1 MDILYIERQKDRI
14 LEAFVRDEQPYKS
27 VLLVEGARQVGKTAL
42 VQNALQ
48 KSSMPTYMVN
58 LERDSLLQSEIDES
72 KDFYEFQDLLQDR
85 LGFEGGSR
93 SIIFFDE
100 AQESR
105 KLGRYVRF
113 MKEEWEKTTT
123 ILSGSTLRRLFRPDT
138 RYPVGRVR
146 RLVIWPFAFSEYL
159 KAGGKEHLAVEI
171 LSVSPRISEKRHQT
185 LLSLYDQYLKTGG
198 LPAVVQAYFAAEDY
212 HRRRAEIIADYEQDF
227 VRIFGERSINI
238 AKACLRSVANF
249 VGGVSKNSTVL
260 PTVTTQINARINEI
274 FTRLEGW
281 HMIIRSE
288 QTGPSPHASHQY
300 LPKRYLF
307 DTGILRHLR
316 ESTVPSIDI
325 LHTLSAAA
333 RTLLGGVLENQT
345 AVDILRFSDS
355 VSGWKKSSVGTEI
368 DFVVKKGEECIPVEC
383 KASLSINKRHLKGL
397 LDYLNLFSLN
407 RGIIVS
413 FAPRS
418 SITITNK
425 TVHNIPAYMLERLE
439 DQVQK
444 KSR

>member
-1 MDILYIERQKDRI
+1 MDILYIQRKQDHI
-14 LEAFVRDEQPYKS
+14 LETFIRDEQPYKS

-48 KSSMPTYMVN
+48 KTPIPTYAVN

-72 KDFYEFQDLLQDR
+72 KDFSEFQELLQDR

-93 SIIFFDE
+93 NIIFFDE

-146 RLVIWPFAFSEYL
+146 KLVLWPFAFSEYL
-159 KAGGKEHLAVEI
+159 KAGGKKHLAEEI

-212 HRRRAEIIADYEQDF
+212 QRRRAEIIADYEQDF

-249 VGGVSKNSTVL
+249 VGGVSKNSTVV

-274 FTRLEGW
+274 FVRLEGW

-288 QTGPSPHASHQY
+288 QTGPSPQASHQY

-307 DTGILRHLR
+307 DTGVLRHFR

-333 RTLLGGVLENQT
+333 RTPLGGVLENQT
-345 AVDILRFSDS
+345 AIDILRFSDS

-383 KASLSINKRHLKGL
+383 KASLSIDKRHLKGL
-397 LDYLNLFSLN
+397 LGYMDLFSLN

-413 FAPRS
+413 FAPHS
-418 SITITNK
+418 SITIANK

>member
-1 MDILYIERQKDRI
+1 
-14 LEAFVRDEQPYKS
+14 
-27 VLLVEGARQVGKTAL
+27 
-42 VQNALQ
+42 
-48 KSSMPTYMVN
+48 
-58 LERDSLLQSEIDES
+58 
-72 KDFYEFQDLLQDR
+72 
-85 LGFEGGSR
+85 
-93 SIIFFDE
+93 
-100 AQESR
+100 
-105 KLGRYVRF
+105 
-113 MKEEWEKTTT
+113 
-123 ILSGSTLRRLFRPDT
+123 
-138 RYPVGRVR
+138 
-146 RLVIWPFAFSEYL
+146 
-159 KAGGKEHLAVEI
+159 
-171 LSVSPRISEKRHQT
+171 
-185 LLSLYDQYLKTGG
+185 
-198 LPAVVQAYFAAEDY
+198 
-212 HRRRAEIIADYEQDF
+212 
-227 VRIFGERSINI
+227 
-238 AKACLRSVANF
+238 
-249 VGGVSKNSTVL
+249 
-260 PTVTTQINARINEI
+260 
-274 FTRLEGW
+274 
-281 HMIIRSE
+281 MIIRSE

-316 ESTVPSIDI
+316 ESAVPSIDI

-333 RTLLGGVLENQT
+333 RTPLGGVLENQT
-345 AVDILRFSDS
+345 AVDILRFSNS

>member
-1 MDILYIERQKDRI
+1 MNILYIERQKDRI
-14 LEAFVRDEQPYKS
+14 LETFIRDEQPYKS
-27 VLLVEGARQVGKTAL
+27 VLLVEGARQVGKTCL

-48 KSSMPTYMVN
+48 KSSMPAYTVN

-72 KDFYEFQDLLQDR
+72 RDFSEFQELLQDR

-123 ILSGSTLRRLFRPDT
+123 ILSGSTLCRLFRPDT

-146 RLVIWPFAFSEYL
+146 RLILWPFAFSEYL
-159 KAGGKEHLAVEI
+159 KAGGKEHLAKEI
-171 LSVSPRISEKRHQT
+171 LSASPRISEKRHQT

-198 LPAVVQAYFAAEDY
+198 LPAVVHAYFAAEDY
-212 HRRRAEIIADYEQDF
+212 QRRRAEIIADYEQDF
-227 VRIFGERSINI
+227 VRIFGERSIDI

-249 VGGVSKNSTVL
+249 VGGVSKNSTVV

-281 HMIIRSE
+281 HMIIRSD
-288 QTGPSPHASHQY
+288 QKGPSPHASHQY
-300 LPKRYLF
+300 RPKRYLF

-333 RTLLGGVLENQT
+333 RTPLGGVLENQT

-355 VSGWKKSSVGTEI
+355 VSGWKKSSAGTEI
-368 DFVVKKGEECIPVEC
+368 DFIVKKGDECIPVEC

-397 LDYLNLFSLN
+397 LDYLSLFSLN

-418 SITITNK
+418 SMTIANK

-439 DQVQK
+439 DQVRK
-444 KSR
+444 NSR

>member
-1 MDILYIERQKDRI
+1 MDILYIERQEDRI
-14 LEAFVRDEQPYKS
+14 LEAFVRDDRPNKS
-27 VLLVEGARQVGKTAL
+27 ILLVEGARQVGKTAL

-48 KSSMPTYMVN
+48 KSSMPTYAVN

-105 KLGRYVRF
+105 KLGRCVRF

-146 RLVIWPFAFSEYL
+146 RLVLWPFAFSEYL
-159 KAGGKEHLAVEI
+159 KAGGKEYLAEEI

-227 VRIFGERSINI
+227 VRIFGERSGV
-238 AKACLRSVANF
+238 LR
-249 VGGVSKNSTVL
+249 
-260 PTVTTQINARINEI
+260 
-274 FTRLEGW
+274 
-281 HMIIRSE
+281 
-288 QTGPSPHASHQY
+288 
-300 LPKRYLF
+300 
-307 DTGILRHLR
+307 
-316 ESTVPSIDI
+316 
-325 LHTLSAAA
+325 TLSVVY
-333 RTLLGGVLENQT
+333 RRIQ
-345 AVDILRFSDS
+345 RF
-355 VSGWKKSSVGTEI
+355 
-368 DFVVKKGEECIPVEC
+368 C
-383 KASLSINKRHLKGL
+383 
-397 LDYLNLFSLN
+397 
-407 RGIIVS
+407 
-413 FAPRS
+413 PRS
-418 SITITNK
+418 Q
-425 TVHNIPAYMLERLE
+425 P
-439 DQVQK
+439 
-444 KSR
+444 KSMPESMRYSPGLKAGT